1 MIDLILRNARLAG
14 QDAQTDLGV
23 DRGVLTAVAE
33 DTTAAQTIDLAGRLV
48 TPPLV
53 EPHIHL
59 DAVLTVGQPR
69 PNVSG
74 SLFEGIAVW
83 AERVGD
89 LTYADVQSR
98 VRQILRWQ
106 LACGVQHVRSHVDV
120 CDPQLTAL
128 RALADLR
135 EEVRG
140 LIDLQLVAFPQQGI
154 LSFDGG
160 KELMRAAVG
169 IGADVVGGIPHY
181 ELTREDGVESVRF
194 AMALADEHGLAVDI
208 HCDETDDDHSR
219 FVEVM
224 AAETIRRGMSGRV
237 TASHTTAM
245 HSYNSAYAYRLI
257 RNIARAGL
265 HMVTNPL
272 DNSVLQGRFDTGP
285 IRRGHT
291 RIKEL
296 QAAGVNV
303 CIGHD
308 SVMDPWYPLGYGDP
322 LQAAFVLVHLGQ
334 MSGDSEL
341 RRLIDMIT
349 VNPAAALGVPDYGLR
364 LGGPADLVVFDAPD
378 RAADAGAARRQ
389 GGRAL
394 DPGAAHS
401 GVGRRRGRSQLPAG
415 MNDRARQDV
424 AGAAGPVP
432 GLIVVFSIRPRLV
445 LPRQARPGSLP
456 CCPPGFGRRP
466 SRAARPG
473 QSRPRR

>member
-1 MIDLILRNARLAG
+1 VFADSNHTGDDGQMTDLLLRNARIAG
-14 QDAQTDLGV
+14 QDTLTDIGV
-23 DRGVLTAVAE
+23 ADGVITAVRNSG
-33 DTTAAQTIDLAGRLV
+33 TAPAADEGAPEVIDLAGRLV

-59 DAVLTVGQPR
+59 DAVLTAGHPR

-83 AERVGD
+83 AERVAQ
-89 LTYADVQSR
+89 LSYADVQQR
-98 VRQILRWQ
+98 VRQVLRWQ

-120 CDPQLTAL
+120 CDPQL
-128 RALADLR
+128 RALQALVDLR

-154 LSFDGG
+154 LGFDGG
-160 KELMRAAVG
+160 KELMRKAVEL
-169 IGADVVGGIPHY
+169 GADVVGGIPHY

-245 HSYNSAYAYRLI
+245 HSYNNAYAYRLI
-257 RNIARAGL
+257 SNIARAGL

-272 DNSVLQGRFDTGP
+272 DNAVLQGRFDTGP

-291 RIKEL
+291 RVKQL
-296 QAAGVNV
+296 QEAGVNV

-349 VNPAAALGVPDYGLR
+349 VGPAAALGLADYGLR
-364 LGGPADLVVFDAPD
+364 PGGPGDLVVFDAPSE
-378 RAADAGAARRQ
+378 ADALRLVAPRTLVLR
-389 GGRAL
+389 GGRVVARSVPAQHTVIWHGTEEQVTFL
-394 DPGAAHS
+394 
-401 GVGRRRGRSQLPAG
+401 RG
-415 MNDRARQDV
+415 
-424 AGAAGPVP
+424 
-432 GLIVVFSIRPRLV
+432 
-445 LPRQARPGSLP
+445 
-456 CCPPGFGRRP
+456 
-466 SRAARPG
+466 
-473 QSRPRR
+473 

>member
-1 MIDLILRNARLAG
+1 MIGRVIDLILRNARLAG
-14 QDAQTDLGV
+14 HETVTDIGV
-23 DRGVLTAVAE
+23 DAGLLTAVDA
-33 DTTAAQTIDLAGRLV
+33 DTTAAQTIDLLGRLV

-83 AERVGD
+83 AERVAD
-89 LTYADVQSR
+89 LTYDDVQAR

-120 CDPQLTAL
+120 CDPNLTAL
-128 RALADLR
+128 RALTDLR

-140 LIDLQLVAFPQQGI
+140 IIDLQLVAFPQQGI
-154 LSFDGG
+154 LGFDGG
-160 KELMRAAVG
+160 KDLMRAA
-169 IGADVVGGIPHY
+169 IELGADVVGGIPHY

-257 RNIARAGL
+257 NNIARAGL

-291 RIKEL
+291 RVKQL
-296 QAAGVNV
+296 QEAGVNV

-334 MSGDSEL
+334 MSGDNEL
-341 RRLIDMIT
+341 RRLIEMIT

-364 LGGPADLVVFDAPD
+364 PGGPASLVVFDAPSE
-378 RAADAGAARRQ
+378 ADALR
-389 GGRAL
+389 
-394 DPGAAHS
+394 
-401 GVGRRRGRSQLPAG
+401 
-415 MNDRARQDV
+415 
-424 AGAAGPVP
+424 
-432 GLIVVFSIRPRLV
+432 LIAPRTLV
-445 LPRQARPGSLP
+445 LRDGKVVARATPAQHTVSWNGTEEPVTFL
-456 CCPPGFGRRP
+456 
-466 SRAARPG
+466 RA
-473 QSRPRR
+473 

>member
-1 MIDLILRNARLAG
+1 MIDLILRNARMAG
-14 QDAQTDLGV
+14 RGTLTDLGV
-23 DRGVLTAVAE
+23 ADGRIVAVGD
-33 DTTAAQTIDLAGRLV
+33 DTTATEIIDLAGRLV

-83 AERVGD
+83 AERVAG
-89 LTYADVQSR
+89 LTREDVRSR
-98 VRQILRWQ
+98 VGQILRWQ

-120 CDPQLTAL
+120 CDRELRAL
-128 RALADLR
+128 RALVELR

-160 KELMRAAVG
+160 RELMCEAVEL
-169 IGADVVGGIPHY
+169 GADVVGGIPHY
-181 ELTREDGVESVRF
+181 ELTREDGVESVKF
-194 AMALADEHGLAVDI
+194 AMALADDYDLRVDI

-245 HSYNSAYAYRLI
+245 HSYNNAYASRLI
-257 RNIARAGL
+257 ANIARAGL

-272 DNSVLQGRFDTGP
+272 DNAVLQGRFDTGP

-291 RIKEL
+291 RVKQL
-296 QAAGVNV
+296 QEAGVNV

-334 MSGDSEL
+334 MSGDGEL
-341 RRLIDMIT
+341 RQLIEMIT
-349 VNPAAALGVPDYGLR
+349 TSPAAALGLPDYGLR
-364 LGGPADLVVFDAPD
+364 PGGPADLVVFDAPSEAEAL
-378 RAADAGAARRQ
+378 RLVAPRTLVLRGGKVVARSTPAQHTVVWAGAEEQVTFQRK
-389 GGRAL
+389 
-394 DPGAAHS
+394 
-401 GVGRRRGRSQLPAG
+401 
-415 MNDRARQDV
+415 
-424 AGAAGPVP
+424 
-432 GLIVVFSIRPRLV
+432 
-445 LPRQARPGSLP
+445 
-456 CCPPGFGRRP
+456 
-466 SRAARPG
+466 
-473 QSRPRR
+473 

>member
-1 MIDLILRNARLAG
+1 MIDLILRNARVAG
-14 QDAQTDLGV
+14 QDTLTDLGV
-23 DRGVLTAVAE
+23 EHGRIVAVDDGAAATEVL
-33 DTTAAQTIDLAGRLV
+33 DLAGRLV

-83 AERVGD
+83 AQRAAD
-89 LTYADVQSR
+89 LTQEDVQSR

-120 CDPQLTAL
+120 CDPQLRAL
-128 RALADLR
+128 RALVDLR
-135 EEVRG
+135 AEVRG

-154 LSFDGG
+154 LGFDGG
-160 KELMRAAVG
+160 RELMRRA
-169 IGADVVGGIPHY
+169 IELGADVVGGIPHY
-181 ELTREDGVESVRF
+181 ELTREDGVESVKF
-194 AMALADEHGLAVDI
+194 AMALADEHGLRVDI

-257 RNIARAGL
+257 ANIARAGL

-272 DNSVLQGRFDTGP
+272 DNSVLQGRFDPGP

-291 RIKEL
+291 RVKQL
-296 QAAGVNV
+296 QEAGVNV

-334 MSGDSEL
+334 MSGDGEL
-341 RRLIDMIT
+341 RRLIEMIT
-349 VNPAAALGVPDYGLR
+349 TNPARALGVPDYGLR
-364 LGGPADLVVFDAPD
+364 PGGPADLVVFDAPSE
-378 RAADAGAARRQ
+378 ADA
-389 GGRAL
+389 L
-394 DPGAAHS
+394 
-401 GVGRRRGRSQLPAG
+401 
-415 MNDRARQDV
+415 
-424 AGAAGPVP
+424 
-432 GLIVVFSIRPRLV
+432 RLV
-445 LPRQARPGSLP
+445 APRTLVLRGGKVVARSTPAQHTVLWDGAEEQVTFL
-456 CCPPGFGRRP
+456 RT
-466 SRAARPG
+466 
-473 QSRPRR
+473 

>member
-14 QDAQTDLGV
+14 QDTLTDLGISGGVIVAV
-23 DRGVLTAVAE
+23 D
-33 DTTAAQTIDLAGRLV
+33 DHAAATETMDLAGRLV

-83 AERVGD
+83 AERVAD
-89 LTYADVQSR
+89 LTYEDVQSR

-120 CDPQLTAL
+120 CDPELRAL
-128 RALADLR
+128 RALVDLR

-154 LSFDGG
+154 LGFEGG
-160 KELMRAAVG
+160 QELMRKAVAL
-169 IGADVVGGIPHY
+169 GADVVGGIPHY

-194 AMALADEHGLAVDI
+194 AMALADEHGLRVDI
-208 HCDETDDDHSR
+208 HCDETDDEHSR

-224 AAETIRRGMSGRV
+224 VAETIRRGMSGRV

-245 HSYNSAYAYRLI
+245 HSYNNAYAHRLI
-257 RNIARAGL
+257 ANIARAGL

-272 DNSVLQGRFDTGP
+272 DNAVLQGRFDTGP

-291 RIKEL
+291 RVKQLL
-296 QAAGVNV
+296 QAGVNV

-341 RRLIDMIT
+341 RQLVEMIT
-349 VNPAAALGVPDYGLR
+349 TNPAAALGLPDYGLR
-364 LGGPADLVVFDAPD
+364 TGGPADLVVFDAPSE
-378 RAADAGAARRQ
+378 ADA
-389 GGRAL
+389 L
-394 DPGAAHS
+394 
-401 GVGRRRGRSQLPAG
+401 
-415 MNDRARQDV
+415 
-424 AGAAGPVP
+424 
-432 GLIVVFSIRPRLV
+432 RLV
-445 LPRQARPGSLP
+445 APRTLVLRGGKVVARSTPAQHAVTWDGVEEQVTFLRS
-456 CCPPGFGRRP
+456 
-466 SRAARPG
+466 
-473 QSRPRR
+473 